1 MSVVKESSRP
11 YRSAL
16 RERQAAQTRE
26 RVIRAAG
33 RLFSVQG
40 YRATT
45 FAQIASEAD
54 VSVETVQKHGPK
66 TSLLQAAVE
75 LASFGVEGET
85 DVFTTEVGQAILRVR
100 SVDEFASLIAAGA
113 LAINAP
119 SAGMWMTIVGA
130 SRGDD
135 ELSAYQAQLLAGIR
149 SQVERVLGFI
159 GERGWLRSDLPVDD
173 LVETVCIIA
182 GPEAY
187 VRFVELDGRST
198 DDYQAFVTRM
208 LNETVLAR

>member
-1 MSVVKESSRP
+1 MNVMKEPSRR

-26 RVIRAAG
+26 RVVRAAG

-85 DVFTTEVGQAILRVR
+85 DVFATEVGQAILQRAHAE
-100 SVDEFASLIAAGA
+100 EFASLIGAGA

-119 SAGMWMTIVGA
+119 SAGMWMTVVAA

-149 SQVERVLGFI
+149 CQVERVLGLS
-159 GERGWLRSDLPVDD
+159 GTRLAAHRSSF
-173 LVETVCIIA
+173 
-182 GPEAY
+182 
-187 VRFVELDGRST
+187 R
-198 DDYQAFVTRM
+198 
-208 LNETVLAR
+208 

>member
-1 MSVVKESSRP
+1 MSVVEPSRP

-26 RVIRAAG
+26 RVVRAAG

-40 YRATT
+40 YHATT

-85 DVFTTEVGQAILRVR
+85 DVFATEVGQAILRLH
-100 SVDEFASLIAAGA
+100 DAEEFASLIGAAA
-113 LAINAP
+113 LSINAP

-135 ELSAYQAQLLAGIR
+135 ELSHYQEQMLAGIR
-149 SQVERVLGFI
+149 AQVERVLAHI
-159 GERGWLRSDLPVDD
+159 RDRGWLRTDLPFDD
-173 LVETVCIIA
+173 IVETVCIVT

-208 LNETVLAR
+208 LRETVLAR

>member
-1 MSVVKESSRP
+1 MSAIKEPSRP

-26 RVIRAAG
+26 RVVRAAG

-75 LASFGVEGET
+75 LAAFGVEGES
-85 DVFTTEVGQAILRVR
+85 DVFATEVGQAILRLR
-100 SVDEFASLIAAGA
+100 DAEEFASLIGAGA
-113 LAINAP
+113 LSINAP

-149 SQVERVLGFI
+149 SQVERVLAHI
-159 GERGWLRSDLPVDD
+159 RDRGWLRTDLPFDD
-173 LVETVCIIA
+173 IVETVCVIT

-187 VRFVELDGRST
+187 VRFVELDGRSA

-208 LNETVLAR
+208 LRETVLAR